1 MNIRKEPTNSAQ
13 IPKRLLSVEEAC
25 GYIGLGK
32 SAAKVYLDGIGAK
45 RKIGRRVLYD
55 KTVIDAALNAA
66 TEVEQDHG

>member
-1 MNIRKEPTNSAQ
+1 MNIQKEPTNSTK

-32 SAAKVYLDGIGAK
+32 SAAKVYLDRIGAK

-66 TEVEQDHG
+66 MEVEQNNG

>member
-1 MNIRKEPTNSAQ
+1 MNIRKDPANSAQ

-25 GYIGLGK
+25 GYIGLGR
-32 SAAKVYLDGIGAK
+32 SAAKIYLDRIGAK

-66 TEVEQDHG
+66 TEVEQNHG

>member
-1 MNIRKEPTNSAQ
+1 MNVRKDPTNSEQ
-13 IPKRLLSVEEAC
+13 IAKRLLSVEEAC

-32 SAAKVYLDGIGAK
+32 SAAKLYLDKIGAK

-66 TEVEQDHG
+66 AEVEQDHG

>member
-1 MNIRKEPTNSAQ
+1 MNIQKEPNNSTQ

-32 SAAKVYLDGIGAK
+32 SAAKVYLDRIGAK

-66 TEVEQDHG
+66 MEVEQNNG